1 MRGVGSKG
9 FYLFLCILLIDFPFN
24 SWRGRGAGD
33 TDCQRL
39 AHRAHAGFFLY
50 GMGVNPTPVRKTD
63 IGATRRIGHVHA
75 EGEKL
80 TCTNRLF
87 VVNSM
92 QERLVLAMMY
102 PFLQID
108 GDTEIVHSDTLPNGE
123 VKVYVEK
130 PDAKDGFHHASCFL
144 PAYRWEDVEG
154 FSAEEID
161 RYQEVIESTAHLIM
175 EFAQTGGFENAA
187 GL

>member
-1 MRGVGSKG
+1 
-9 FYLFLCILLIDFPFN
+9 
-24 SWRGRGAGD
+24 
-33 TDCQRL
+33 
-39 AHRAHAGFFLY
+39 
-50 GMGVNPTPVRKTD
+50 
-63 IGATRRIGHVHA
+63 
-75 EGEKL
+75 
-80 TCTNRLF
+80 
-87 VVNSM
+87 
-92 QERLVLAMMY
+92 MMY

-108 GDTEIVHSDTLPNGE
+108 GDTEIVHSDMLPNGE

-144 PAYRWEDVEG
+144 PSYRWEDVEG
-154 FSAEEID
+154 FSTKEID

>member
-1 MRGVGSKG
+1 
-9 FYLFLCILLIDFPFN
+9 
-24 SWRGRGAGD
+24 
-33 TDCQRL
+33 
-39 AHRAHAGFFLY
+39 
-50 GMGVNPTPVRKTD
+50 
-63 IGATRRIGHVHA
+63 
-75 EGEKL
+75 
-80 TCTNRLF
+80 
-87 VVNSM
+87 
-92 QERLVLAMMY
+92 MMY

-108 GDTEIVHSDTLPNGE
+108 GDTEIVHSDMLPNGE

-144 PAYRWEDVEG
+144 PTYRWEDVKG
-154 FSAEEID
+154 FSTKEID